1 MCNFFILLLMKA
13 VWLVPRAALA
23 TSLSRR
29 GDRVCWNT
37 RVLSTWRLLRD
48 FTISSS
54 PEGVDAVFVEN
65 RNEERMSEVF
75 ERSDWSI

>member
-1 MCNFFILLLMKA
+1 MKA

-29 GDRVCWNT
+29 GDSVCWNT
-37 RVLSTWRLLRD
+37 SVLSTWRLLRD